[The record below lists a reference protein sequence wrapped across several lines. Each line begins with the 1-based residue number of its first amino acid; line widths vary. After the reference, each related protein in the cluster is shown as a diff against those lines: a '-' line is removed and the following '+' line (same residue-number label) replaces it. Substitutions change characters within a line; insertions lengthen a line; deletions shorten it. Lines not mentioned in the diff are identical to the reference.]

1 MSLTNDITE
10 ENPWAES
17 QGPSSALGTSD
28 NEDYI
33 KPIRL
38 AKRSEAARLS
48 YSNSNASSSRKSSLT
63 SIEVVKSDSSRRL
76 SQSSADSP
84 SKPRT
89 LSTSSNLKSPT
100 EEFQC
105 RPMRLKS
112 GLKPRELAPPVTSP
126 TESPV
131 RRKSIRIKSLPI
143 NKIVKEEDI
152 VESSC
157 SDSMF
162 AVCVVDFHHQRG
174 PEIQWWKSNYH
185 PNYTTDLFKNLPF
198 QALPD
203 GSHLFEETFSNFNL
217 AYDFKSCKSIDDL
230 AGLNDFK
237 GDPRNLK
244 TLFGCSCV
252 RQLKTRELA
261 PEELERNKDITRS
274 MVQKAVVVISRKQPI
289 FTKIKEKLSIVT
301 HSYFQQNELQ
311 NFEILESLFDNLNKS
326 YKLGDNE
333 IEVLDFSILEDPK
346 TRVEEEFFVNLDL
359 KQSILR
365 FKNDFM
371 VIFKSLLL
379 DKKILIY
386 SNNNL
391 EMLTLFQN
399 NLISLIPNLINNLD
413 NCGCPLID
421 YIETNGPLTKP
432 TALNTSNRKSLLRF
446 FGLPLQIFNTK
457 NAFWN
462 PYLPLQQLDELS
474 VESFM
479 VGCSNLLFLNQAENY
494 KIDIIVNLDNNE
506 LTFPKGKSEEY
517 ILSSNDKNFIFELIN
532 KIGVDDGKFEG
543 NDDYIR
549 YQFED
554 YITSLISTM
563 RYHQY
568 VDRFKLP
575 PPGFENSQDMGDINL
590 FNKKFIECWKLSN
603 NYKIWNIMADEFIFN
618 FANPQHIGL
627 SMTQTSQAYK
637 NITNFINSFKMK
649 PEQKFSEP
657 IHSSKP
663 QKFLD
668 SPTEDIDEP
677 VMVEDNDPP
686 SEPSGKNER
695 STASGG
701 IFASWPNLRKK
712 K

>member
-1 MSLTNDITE
+1 
-10 ENPWAES
+10 
-17 QGPSSALGTSD
+17 
-28 NEDYI
+28 
-33 KPIRL
+33 
-38 AKRSEAARLS
+38 
-48 YSNSNASSSRKSSLT
+48 
-63 SIEVVKSDSSRRL
+63 
-76 SQSSADSP
+76 
-84 SKPRT
+84 
-89 LSTSSNLKSPT
+89 
-100 EEFQC
+100 
-105 RPMRLKS
+105 MRLRS
-112 GLKPRELAPPVTSP
+112 VLKPRELALPPSVTSP
-126 TESPV
+126 SESPV

-143 NKIVKEEDI
+143 NKPIKEEDK
-152 VESSC
+152 VELNC

-185 PNYTTDLFKNLPF
+185 PNYSADLFKNLPF

-217 AYDFKSCKSIDDL
+217 AYNFKSCKSIDDL

-252 RQLKTRELA
+252 RQVKTRELN

-301 HSYFQQNELQ
+301 HSYFQQSELQ
-311 NFEILESLFDNLNKS
+311 NFEILESLFENLNKS

-333 IEVLDFSILEDPK
+333 IEVLDFSVLEDPK

-365 FKNDFM
+365 FKSDFM
-371 VIFKSLLL
+371 VIFKSLFL

-391 EMLTLFQN
+391 ELLTLFQN

-421 YIETNGPLTKP
+421 YIETNGPLGKP

-479 VGCSNLLFLNQAENY
+479 VGCSNLLFVNQAESY

-506 LTFPKGKSEEY
+506 LMFPNGKSEEY
-517 ILSSNDKNFIFELIN
+517 ILSSNDKNFISELIN

-568 VDRFKLP
+568 VEQFKLP
-575 PPGFENSQDMGDINL
+575 PPGFENSQDMGNINL

-618 FANPQHIGL
+618 FSNPQHIGM

-637 NITNFINSFKMK
+637 NITNFFNSFKAK
-649 PEQKFSEP
+649 PEQNISDS

-668 SPTEDIDEP
+668 APPEDIDEV
-677 VMVEDNDPP
+677 VMVDENKPP
-686 SEPSGKNER
+686 SESLTLSKNER
-695 STASGG
+695 TTVSGG
-701 IFASWPNLRKK
+701 LFTSWSNLRKLK
-712 K
+712 